1 MQTIPTNKSES
12 VSIAVPPQKWAIVF
26 SLARKITPSN
36 PSPRLQIS
44 SILPSNRLGLRGS
57 VVKLSL
63 AALPLRTRL
72 DLKTSRALCGLASND
87 AHHVPVRIS
96 SPSRLRPHLDPAY
109 LQLSTELL
117 ESVDV
122 AVPPKK
128 GDCFDLNL
136 AKALCQILRFDCR

>member
-1 MQTIPTNKSES
+1 M
-12 VSIAVPPQKWAIVF
+12 
-26 SLARKITPSN
+26 
-36 PSPRLQIS
+36 QIS

-96 SPSRLRPHLDPAY
+96 SPSRLRSRATPTKTRNQAQDQA
-109 LQLSTELL
+109 
-117 ESVDV
+117 
-122 AVPPKK
+122 
-128 GDCFDLNL
+128 
-136 AKALCQILRFDCR
+136 